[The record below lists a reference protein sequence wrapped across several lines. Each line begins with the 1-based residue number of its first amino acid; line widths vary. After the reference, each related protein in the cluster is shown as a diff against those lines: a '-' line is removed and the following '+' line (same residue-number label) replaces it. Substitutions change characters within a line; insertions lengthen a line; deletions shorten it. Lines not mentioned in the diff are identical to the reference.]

1 MSALSGLQELTQSP
15 IMLFAI
21 YLLQAFGFYRL
32 AQKAGVKNEWIAF
45 IPILQ
50 FILFFHIID
59 RSAWHILIVL
69 LFVIPVIG
77 WLTAPLIFAYFQY
90 EFYQRFGVEPM
101 LGVVVIILGVFVPI
115 VSSAFFLFIAFSEMT
130 YQGANRYG
138 N

>member
-32 AQKAGVKNEWIAF
+32 AQKAGVRNEWIAF

-59 RSAWHILIVL
+59 RSAWHILVVL
-69 LFVIPVIG
+69 IAVIPIIG
-77 WLTAPLIFAYFQY
+77 WLVAPLIFAFFQY
-90 EFYQRFGVEPM
+90 EFYQRFGVEP
-101 LGVVVIILGVFVPI
+101 LIGVIVIIVGVFVPI
-115 VSSAFFLFIAFSEMT
+115 VASVFFLYLAFSDNQ
-130 YQGANRYG
+130 YQGVNRYG
-138 N
+138 H

>member
-1 MSALSGLQELTQSP
+1 MSTLSGLQELTQSP
-15 IMLFAI
+15 LMLFAI

-32 AQKAGVKNEWIAF
+32 AQKSGVKNEWIAF

-77 WLTAPLIFAYFQY
+77 WLAAPLIFAYFQY
-90 EFYQRFGVEPM
+90 EFYQRFGVEPI
-101 LGVVVIILGVFVPI
+101 LGVVVIIVGVFVPI
-115 VSSAFFLFIAFSEMT
+115 VSSAFFLFIAFSDMV
-130 YQGANRYG
+130 YQGVNRYG

>member
-1 MSALSGLQELTQSP
+1 MSTLSGLQELTQSP

-69 LFVIPVIG
+69 LFAIPVIG
-77 WLTAPLIFAYFQY
+77 WLAAPMIFAYFQY
-90 EFYQRFGVEPM
+90 EFYQRFGVEPL
-101 LGVVVIILGVFVPI
+101 LGVVVILVGVFVPI
-115 VSSAFFLFIAFSEMT
+115 VSSVFFLFIAFSELL
-130 YQGANRYG
+130 YQGVNRYG

>member
-15 IMLFAI
+15 MMLFAI

-32 AQKAGVKNEWIAF
+32 AQKAGVRNEWIAF

-115 VSSAFFLFIAFSEMT
+115 VSSAFFLYIAFSEMT